1 MALNAPVGVP
11 WYIRLSENHASH
23 RPIVYQEFSTVTLA
37 EGVQLVAFGILTAM
51 TLGGALG
58 VVLLENIVYS
68 AFLLGGVFTS
78 MSGLYILLNAGF
90 VAAAQ
95 VLVYVGAVNVLILF
109 GIMLVNKE
117 QPFAPIKREWVGKVA
132 AGGVCAGLFALLTVS
147 TLNTPWAI
155 SSEVASGDMATVIIG
170 IHFFTDYLLPFE
182 LASVL
187 LLIALIGA
195 IVLARREF
203 IPDVAP
209 GEPESEALQLPERPR
224 ELVSSVSSSDA
235 DS

>member
-1 MALNAPVGVP
+1 M
-11 WYIRLSENHASH
+11 
-23 RPIVYQEFSTVTLA
+23 TLA

-78 MSGLYILLNAGF
+78 LSGLYILLNAGF

-95 VLVYVGAVNVLILF
+95 VLVYVGAVSVLILF

-117 QPFAPIKREWVGKVA
+117 QSFAPIKQDWVGKAAA
-132 AGGVCAGLFALLTVS
+132 AGVCLGLFALLTVS
-147 TLNTPWAI
+147 MLNTPWAI
-155 SSEVASGDMATVIIG
+155 SSEVASGDMATVAIG

-203 IPDVAP
+203 IPDAAP

-224 ELVSSVSSSDA
+224 ELVSSVSGSDT

>member
-1 MALNAPVGVP
+1 M
-11 WYIRLSENHASH
+11 
-23 RPIVYQEFSTVTLA
+23 TLA

-58 VVLLENIVYS
+58 VVLLDNIVYS

-95 VLVYVGAVNVLILF
+95 VLVYVGAVSVLILF

-117 QPFAPIKREWVGKVA
+117 QPFSPLKQDWVGKAA
-132 AGGVCAGLFALLTVS
+132 AGGVCIGLFALLAAS

-155 SSEVASGDMATVIIG
+155 STEVASGDMATVTIG

-203 IPDVAP
+203 IPDVSP
-209 GEPESEALQLPERPR
+209 GEPGSEALQLPERPR
-224 ELVSSVSSSDA
+224 ELVSSTSA
-235 DS
+235 DTDS